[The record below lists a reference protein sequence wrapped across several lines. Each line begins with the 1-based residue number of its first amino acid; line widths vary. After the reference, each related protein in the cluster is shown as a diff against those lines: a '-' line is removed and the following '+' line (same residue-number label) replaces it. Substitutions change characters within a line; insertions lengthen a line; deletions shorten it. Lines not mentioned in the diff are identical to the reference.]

1 MTTATEESRR
11 MWGTTVAVVARL
23 GLAVVWAW
31 AAIAKLGD
39 ADAAVRAVRAYEILP
54 EVLVKPFAWGL
65 PFVELAL
72 AVLLLVGIGTRIA
85 GWISA
90 AIMVVFMAGI
100 VSVWVRGIQIDCGCF
115 GGGGPAEV
123 DGWTYAGELLRD
135 GFFLLLSLVVALGP
149 RSPYSLDA
157 LFDPDD
163 SEDTRE
169 DAEAEIL

>member
-1 MTTATEESRR
+1 

-100 VSVWVRGIQIDCGCF
+100 VSAWVRGIQIDCGCF

-163 SEDTRE
+163 SEDTE
-169 DAEAEIL
+169 GEIP

>member
-1 MTTATEESRR
+1 M
-11 MWGTTVAVVARL
+11 AVVARL

-54 EVLVKPFAWGL
+54 EALVKPFAWGL

-72 AVLLLVGIGTRIA
+72 AVLLVLGVGSRIA

-90 AIMVVFMAGI
+90 GILVVFMVGI

-115 GGGGPAEV
+115 GGGGPADV
-123 DGWTYAGELLRD
+123 DGWTYASELLRD
-135 GFFLLLSLVVALGP
+135 GFFLVLALVVALGP

-157 LFDPDD
+157 VFERDGTDDPDVPD
-163 SEDTRE
+163 FPDE
-169 DAEAEIL
+169 EIL